1 MNREI
6 LIYIAGPYSNGGGTR
21 EENVAMAR
29 KVALEYWRR
38 GYSVICPHLNTHDF
52 DEDLSYDEILEGD
65 LEIVKRC
72 DKIVMLPDW
81 INSKGARREHDEARK
96 WCLEIEYY

>member
-1 MNREI
+1 MRDI
-6 LIYIAGPYSNGGGTR
+6 LVYIAGPYSHGGGTR
-21 EENVAMAR
+21 EENVAIAR
-29 KVALEYWRR
+29 KVALEYWKR
-38 GYSVICPHLNTHDF
+38 GYAVICPHLNTHDF
-52 DEDLSYDEILEGD
+52 DPDLSYDEILEGD
-65 LEIVKRC
+65 LEMVKRC